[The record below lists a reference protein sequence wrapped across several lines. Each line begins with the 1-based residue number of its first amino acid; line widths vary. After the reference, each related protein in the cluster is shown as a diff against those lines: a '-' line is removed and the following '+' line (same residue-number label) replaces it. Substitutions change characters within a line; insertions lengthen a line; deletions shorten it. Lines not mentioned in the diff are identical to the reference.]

1 MPSPEAYIFHKG
13 LVFER
18 RRDKQKKA
26 KDLYYIF
33 DILASC
39 PELKERIIKGLLDF
53 RKTYSSWFFRFIK
66 NLQRNFSDITA
77 DGTLMISGQRP
88 VGAFSRLLEEQFR
101 QYVLGT
107 FQEFIEEITALT
119 H

>member
-1 MPSPEAYIFHKG
+1 VPSPEAYIFHKG

-33 DILASC
+33 DILVNC
-39 PELKERIIKGLLDF
+39 PELRERIIQGLIGF
-53 RKTYSSWFFRFIK
+53 RKNYPSWFSRFIK
-66 NLQRNFSDITA
+66 NLRKNFSDMTA
-77 DGTLMISGQRP
+77 DGVFMISSQRP
-88 VGAFSRLLEEQFR
+88 VGAFSRLVDEQFR

-107 FQEFIEEITALT
+107 FQEFMEEITAVT